1 MKMLDGGMVLIMQ
14 KLYDMEKFEYSVIE
28 WCKDKNSQEPHGVII
43 QVDNGDTQY
52 LTIEQYELFQKNRNE
67 R

>member
-1 MKMLDGGMVLIMQ
+1 MQ
-14 KLYDMEKFEYSVIE
+14 KLYNMEKFEYSVIE